1 MPWCFWRRR
10 RRETLNSGIIAI
22 AMVRAH
28 VWNERIAILF
38 NNFIPEEILKLVASP
53 YHNHQAL
60 SSKQVMRIL

>member
-1 MPWCFWRRR
+1 MPWCFWRR

-53 YHNHQAL
+53 YHNH
-60 SSKQVMRIL
+60 